1 MPIEHQAFTVG
12 TSASIIAQIPEGN
25 PKTSVFIYNN
35 DNSEIFIGDSTVTV
49 SGADT
54 GLRIPKSI
62 VFEIELNAEDKLYA
76 VSAAGTSANA
86 VVTLFSRVI

>member
-1 MPIEHQAFTVG
+1 MAIYHQAFTVG
-12 TSASIIAQIPEGN
+12 TSPTLIAEIPEGN

-35 DNSEIFIGDSTVTV
+35 DNSEILIGDLTVAV
-49 SGADT
+49 SGVDT
-54 GLRIPKSI
+54 GLRIPKQI

>member
-12 TSASIIAQIPEGN
+12 TTATLIAQIPEGN

-35 DNSEIFIGDSTVTV
+35 DNSQIYIGDSAVTV
-49 SGADT
+49 SGVET
-54 GLRIPKSI
+54 GLHIAKQT